1 MLGLPNSLGKIMKTL
16 AERLK
21 YAMEILP
28 PKKIK
33 GVDLARAVGVKPP
46 SVSDWLSGKSKTME
60 GENLLKAAKFLG
72 VNANWLASGNGT
84 AINKNIEKIND
95 EELSNILYKDLNLHK
110 IPVFDYV
117 QAGLWKEVSY
127 DGATPLSYTYTDY
140 LGSTPDAIFSVIV
153 QGNSMEPDFK
163 EGDKLIV
170 DTSLSPKPGSFVIAQ
185 NGAHEATFKKYRAIS
200 HDSYGRE
207 VFELIPLNN
216 DYPILS
222 SKVHDIRIIGVV
234 VRHMRDFK
242 N

>member
-1 MLGLPNSLGKIMKTL
+1 MKEMKTL

-21 YAMEILP
+21 YAMDILP
-28 PKKIK
+28 SKKIK
-33 GVDLARAVGVKPP
+33 GVELARAVGVKPP

-72 VNANWLASGNGT
+72 VNANWLATGNGN
-84 AINKNIEKIND
+84 AKDKNNLNIKED
-95 EELSNILYKDLNLHK
+95 ELTNILFRDLNLHK
-110 IPVFDYV
+110 IPVFDYI

-140 LGSTPDAIFSVIV
+140 LGVIPEAIFCVIV

-163 EGDKLIV
+163 EGDMLIV
-170 DTSLSPKPGSFVIAQ
+170 DASLTAKPGSFVIAQ
-185 NGAHEATFKKYRAIS
+185 NGSHEATFKKYRVIS
-200 HDSYGRE
+200 HDQYGRD

-222 SKVHDIRIIGVV
+222 SKNNDIRIIGVV
-234 VRHMRDFK
+234 VRHMRNFK
-242 N
+242 H